1 LDTIKKNGWEVLS
14 HLPHNPGLA
23 LSGYHLFWILK
34 YHMRGQH
41 YMNDNAVQEGIYS
54 WLQGDGMDFFTAV
67 GSLSACRTGR
77 SAWIMLE
84 IL

>member
-1 LDTIKKNGWEVLS
+1 
-14 HLPHNPGLA
+14 
-23 LSGYHLFWILK
+23 
-34 YHMRGQH
+34 
-41 YMNDNAVQEGIYS
+41 MNDNAVQEGIYS